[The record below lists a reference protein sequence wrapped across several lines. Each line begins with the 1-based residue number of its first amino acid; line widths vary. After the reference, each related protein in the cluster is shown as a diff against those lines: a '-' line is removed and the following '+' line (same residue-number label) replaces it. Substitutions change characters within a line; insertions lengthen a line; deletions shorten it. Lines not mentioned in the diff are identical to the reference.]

1 MKLLL
6 KGVMPYYQVRRLF
19 KSEFS
24 DYEEHCMSQ
33 QSLREQEGF
42 IPVEQGYRIWYR
54 IVGGGAESERVPLL
68 MLHGGPGVPHDY
80 LENLAALA
88 SADRRVIFYDQLGCG
103 RSDKPDDTSLWQ
115 VPRFVEEL
123 ATVRRELGL
132 ERVHILGQSWG
143 GMLAIEYALT
153 QPAGLVSLVLANT
166 TSSIP
171 MWIAEANR
179 LRADLPPEVNAILLR
194 HEEAGTTD
202 DPAYEDAMMVF
213 YARHVCRVLPMPEN
227 VQRSFETLSQPV
239 YHTMNGPSE
248 FHVIGT
254 IKDWDRTARLS
265 EIHVP
270 TLILSGK
277 YDEATPVIN
286 EILHRGIAD
295 SEWVLFE
302 QSSHLAHVE
311 EPELYMQT
319 VQAFL
324 HNVER

>member
-1 MKLLL
+1 
-6 KGVMPYYQVRRLF
+6 
-19 KSEFS
+19 
-24 DYEEHCMSQ
+24 MSQ

-42 IPVEQGYRIWYR
+42 ISVEQGYRVWYR
-54 IVGGGAESERVPLL
+54 IVGGGAQRERVPLL
-68 MLHGGPGVPHDY
+68 MLHGGPGFPHDY

-103 RSDKPDDTSLWQ
+103 RSDKPDDTALWQ
-115 VPRFVEEL
+115 IPRFVEEL

-132 ERVHILGQSWG
+132 ERVNILGQSWG

-153 QPAGLVSLVLANT
+153 QPAGLMSLILANT

-179 LRADLPPEVNAILLR
+179 LRADLPPEVNAILLH

-213 YARHVCRVLPMPEN
+213 YARHVCRVLPMPEH
-227 VQRSFETLSQPV
+227 VQRSFATLSQPV

-254 IKDWDRTARLS
+254 IKDWDRTDRLS

-286 EILHRGIAD
+286 EILHRGIAG
-295 SEWVLFE
+295 SEWILFE
-302 QSSHLAHVE
+302 HSSHLAHVE

-324 HNVER
+324 NNVEG